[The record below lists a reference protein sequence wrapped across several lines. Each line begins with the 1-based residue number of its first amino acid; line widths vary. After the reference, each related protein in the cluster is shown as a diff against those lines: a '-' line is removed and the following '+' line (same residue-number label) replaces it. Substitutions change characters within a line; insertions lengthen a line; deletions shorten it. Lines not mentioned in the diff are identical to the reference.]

1 MANQQHRT
9 KKRIRR
15 PKRPKKFALYMKKK
29 MVFFFLGIGLCLT
42 GLVVRIM
49 YVQRVKGADY
59 EKIVLSQQSYDSET
73 IPYRR
78 GDILDAKGTILATS
92 TDVYNLILDCKVITS
107 ELGNKQPYLEPTLE
121 ALFSCYPQL
130 SESEV
135 RQLIREKPKSQY
147 NILIKQMSYEEM
159 NVFTEYA
166 ANKKAHPNIRGIWF
180 EKHYIRTYPYGSL
193 ASPVIGFTRSDNV
206 GMLGLESYYNDVLS
220 GTNGRRYGYL
230 NSDNDLEKTLREAID
245 GDTIVTTLDAN
256 LQSIVEQK
264 IQEFCE
270 TFEDHYRN
278 GAAASNIG
286 LVIMDPRN
294 GDVKAMAQYPTFDL
308 QEPRSLEGVYTK
320 KEIAGMDDDEKADA
334 LNRLWTNYC
343 VTSTYEPGS
352 TAKPFTVACGL
363 ETGTLKGNESF
374 ECDGYE
380 EFIGSGKVRCV
391 KRGGHGTETLRTSLM
406 DSCNDALMQ
415 MSYRIGVENFCDYQ
429 RIFGFGLRTNIDL
442 PGEAR
447 TDSLIYHAQDMKK
460 IDLATNSFG
469 QNFNVTMIQLVSAF
483 SSLING
489 GEYYQPHLVSKVLDA
504 SGNTVHSVRPALI
517 KQTVSKE
524 TSEQIKSYL
533 YDTVSE
539 GTGRYAKVAGYS
551 MGGKTGTAQ
560 KSVGGKKDAENYL
573 VSFICYL
580 PADEPELVI
589 YAIVDEPN
597 AKDQAHSTYAQNL
610 VREILE
616 EALPYL
622 NIYQDETPAEEAL
635 TPEQT
640 NFFTGLDGVDVPA
653 TTRPEGDDPGE
664 EDPAGD
670 DPGEEDSAEDDPEGE
685 DSAGDDPEGDDP
697 EGDGPQE
704 T

>member
-504 SGNTVHSVRPALI
+504 SGNTVRSVRPALI

-573 VSFICYL
+573 VSFIGYL

-670 DPGEEDSAEDDPEGE
+670 DPEGE